1 MRRTVMRL
9 IVEFGIYYSFLTQQC
24 QEGFDEFFR
33 RAKNFFRV
41 FSYTPGYGIINPYK
55 FRPETVRTAGFG
67 LEN

>member
-1 MRRTVMRL
+1 MNFSGGQK
-9 IVEFGIYYSFLTQQC
+9 I
-24 QEGFDEFFR
+24 
-33 RAKNFFRV
+33 FFRV